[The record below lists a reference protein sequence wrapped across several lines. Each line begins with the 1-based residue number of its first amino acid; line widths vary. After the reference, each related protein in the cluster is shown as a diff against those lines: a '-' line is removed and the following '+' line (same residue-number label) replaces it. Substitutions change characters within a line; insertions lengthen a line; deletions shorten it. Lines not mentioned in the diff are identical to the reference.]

1 MSKSVQTTI
10 VLTIGI
16 VLVVI
21 LTTGC
26 EEQSLTSTRKS
37 RLITTENR
45 RLKEQLAQR
54 DKEIEKQKKLL
65 QQCLK
70 EKKYFEEDA
79 KKSMEEIIGLNY
91 NILMEKT
98 EKVEGENKKLKLEI
112 EELKKQLENKEEPK
126 F

>member
-37 RLITTENR
+37 RLIADENKQ
-45 RLKEQLAQR
+45 LTEQLAQR
-54 DKEIEKQKKLL
+54 NREIEKQKKLL
-65 QQCLK
+65 EQCLK
-70 EKKYFEEDA
+70 GKKVLTEQLKEKMGEMIRNA
-79 KKSMEEIIGLNY
+79 LN
-91 NILMEKT
+91 NRDKET
-98 EKVEGENKKLKLEI
+98 ERLQEENKKLKAQI
-112 EELKKQLENKEEPK
+112 EELKKQLKAEE
-126 F
+126 

>member
-1 MSKSVQTTI
+1 MRKSIQTAI

-16 VLVVI
+16 VLVVM
-21 LTTGC
+21 LATGC

-37 RLITTENR
+37 KLIANENR
-45 RLKEQLAQR
+45 QLKEQLVRR
-54 DKEIEKQKKLL
+54 DRKIESLRNQL
-65 QQCLK
+65 QECLK
-70 EKKYFEEDA
+70 EKKYLEEDTQ
-79 KKSMEEIIGLNY
+79 KNMEEMIGRNY

-98 EKVEGENKKLKLEI
+98 EKAEGEHKKLKLEI